1 MLKVRFSI
9 PLETGHGLC
18 KKLVVLPKFRAFSKL
33 CRRQKTLP
41 IIGPS
46 RGSAGLL
53 LLLVGGTRIAARNAD
68 AVTPPRKT
76 ATLRNQ
82 SREGKDGK
90 RSPVLKIPW
99 SRSVRRL
106 TDWLPPPKPRQNK
119 VRRVKLQERPLRA
132 TSTGWL
138 QKFNSG
144 RRSSAAS
151 RLLAS
156 RELLKYGASN

>member
-9 PLETGHGLC
+9 PLETGHELC
-18 KKLVVLPKFRAFSKL
+18 KKPVALVKVRVFSKL

-53 LLLVGGTRIAARNAD
+53 LLLVGGTRIAARNVD

-76 ATLRNQ
+76 ASLRNR

-90 RSPVLKIPW
+90 RSSCPQNTLVALCAP
-99 SRSVRRL
+99 
-106 TDWLPPPKPRQNK
+106 TD
-119 VRRVKLQERPLRA
+119 
-132 TSTGWL
+132 
-138 QKFNSG
+138 
-144 RRSSAAS
+144 
-151 RLLAS
+151 
-156 RELLKYGASN
+156 

>member
-1 MLKVRFSI
+1 LKEHFFI
-9 PLETGHGLC
+9 PLEAGHGLC
-18 KKLVVLPKFRAFSKL
+18 KKLVTFVKFRAFSKL

-41 IIGPS
+41 IIGPF

-53 LLLVGGTRIAARNAD
+53 LLLVDGTRIWADCTRNVD

-76 ATLRNQ
+76 ASLRNW

-106 TDWLPPPKPRQNK
+106 TGYHHPS
-119 VRRVKLQERPLRA
+119 RVETKCTA
-132 TSTGWL
+132 
-138 QKFNSG
+138 
-144 RRSSAAS
+144 
-151 RLLAS
+151 
-156 RELLKYGASN
+156 